1 MSRSFKKS
9 PVTSVA
15 VCNYGE
21 KWDKQHANRK
31 LRRRVILALV
41 RESEVLP
48 QLREVSDRWVFM
60 KDGKH
65 WYSPKEQAKLGR
77 DWLAKMIR
85 K

>member
-1 MSRSFKKS
+1 MSRSVKKS

-15 VCNYGE
+15 VYNYSE

-31 LRRRVILALV
+31 LRRRVSLALN
-41 RESEVLP
+41 REAEVLP

-65 WYSPKEQAKLGR
+65 WYGPKEQAKF
-77 DWLAKMIR
+77 DEFAKILR